1 MINIFLDIPPSYEEA
16 IKIKP
21 VNNPSQSSM
30 SAPIHSI
37 SLAVDQAQAVATMTT
52 NNNNTTTTTTF
63 GELSSNRKLNTS
75 NNQSQVS

>member
-52 NNNNTTTTTTF
+52 NNNTTTTTTF

>member
-1 MINIFLDIPPSYEEA
+1 MNIFLDIPPSYEEA

-52 NNNNTTTTTTF
+52 NNNTTTTTTF